1 MIDPT
6 PNEQAA
12 MLAAGNAA
20 GEILEAIGK
29 SDLAALTVAEWHT
42 LIEAVI
48 TGYCDT
54 LRELA
59 DADRDTLDSLSEKVP
74 F

>member
-48 TGYCDT
+48 TGYCDA
-54 LRELA
+54 LRTLA